1 MWRSLTILL
10 AVVAIMLLG
19 CGKETE
25 PEKVVATTAKLY
37 YDYLLDGRYDDYV
50 AGIDGADSLPG
61 SYKEQLRDN
70 IKMFMAR
77 QRQLHKGISTFNIV
91 NAEIDADSHTANAF
105 FVVNYADS
113 TSEQIVVPLVERGGV
128 WRMR

>member
-1 MWRSLTILL
+1 
-10 AVVAIMLLG
+10 
-19 CGKETE
+19 
-25 PEKVVATTAKLY
+25 
-37 YDYLLDGRYDDYV
+37 
-50 AGIDGADSLPG
+50 ADSLPG

-105 FVVNYADS
+105 LVVNYADS

>member
-1 MWRSLTILL
+1 MWRGLTFLL
-10 AVVAIMLLG
+10 AVVAIMLSG
-19 CGKETE
+19 CGKEAE

-61 SYKEQLRDN
+61 NYKEQLRDN

-77 QRQLHKGISTFNIV
+77 QRQLHKGIATFGIA
-91 NAEIDADSHTANAF
+91 NAEIDAESHTANAF
-105 FVVNYADS
+105 LVVNYNDS

>member
-1 MWRSLTILL
+1 MILL
-10 AVVAIMLLG
+10 AVVAILFLG
-19 CGKETE
+19 CGRDAE

-50 AGIDGADSLPG
+50 AGIDGADSLPSG
-61 SYKEQLRDN
+61 YKEQLRDN

-77 QRQLHKGISTFNIV
+77 QRQQHKGINTFGIV
-91 NAEIDADSHTANAF
+91 NAEIDEDSHTANAF
-105 FVVNYADS
+105 LVVNYADS